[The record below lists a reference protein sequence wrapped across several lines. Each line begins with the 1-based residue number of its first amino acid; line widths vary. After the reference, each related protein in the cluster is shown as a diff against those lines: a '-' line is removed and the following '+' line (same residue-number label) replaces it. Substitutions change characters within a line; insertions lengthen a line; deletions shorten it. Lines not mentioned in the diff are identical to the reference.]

1 MPLEADPT
9 SRPAANPA
17 WVAYLPRALHHR
29 NYRLFFA
36 GQTVT
41 LLGTWIQTVAL
52 SWLVYRLTHS
62 VFLLGLVTFVSQ
74 APIFFI
80 TPFAGMIA
88 DRHDRRT
95 VFMVTRALC
104 MVQAAILTVLTLTGN

>member
-1 MPLEADPT
+1 MPVEADP
-9 SRPAANPA
+9 SPAQAVNPG
-17 WVAYLPRALHHR
+17 WVVYLPRAFHHR

-36 GQTVT
+36 GQSVT
-41 LLGTWIQTVAL
+41 LLGAWVQTVAL
-52 SWLVYRLTHS
+52 SWLVYRMTHS

-88 DRHDRRT
+88 DRHDRRS
-95 VFMVTRALC
+95 VFIVTRLLG
-104 MVQAAILTVLTLTGN
+104 MIQ

>member
-1 MPLEADPT
+1 MPAEAQLEQSATP
-9 SRPAANPA
+9 R
-17 WVAYLPRALHHR
+17 WVQRLPRAFRHR

-36 GQTVT
+36 GQSVT
-41 LLGTWIQTVAL
+41 LLGSWVQTVAL
-52 SWLVYRLTHS
+52 SWLVYRLTNS
-62 VFLLGLVTFVSQ
+62 VFLLGLVSFVSQ

-95 VFMVTRALC
+95 VFIVTRTLA
-104 MVQAAILTVLTLTGN
+104 MIQAAVLTALTLTGII